1 MAVRELSRR
10 SAIWSLLLAGI
21 VTLPFLAQSGVK
33 MAASLVQIAETG
45 TKGAAV
51 QLNATDAYRLALLR
65 MKGHLGVTRALLL
78 QLRAS
83 GVEHHLGPPL
93 QTIFRDTEAE
103 PDRRR
108 APFTADIL
116 RKLEKAP
123 AGGARRGLATVELAV
138 TASNG
143 SFAPTW
149 ALDAGSVLALA
160 AALRRE
166 AVAEYTAAVTENE
179 VVDLPG
185 YQGGRRLVSEAEVLV
200 RHASG
205 LKGRPGHTALL
216 DVVTLIRQ
224 AWPGIIP
231 PPIVF
236 DPPGVAGRLDETVA
250 AMEELR

>member
-1 MAVRELSRR
+1 MAVPELSRR
-10 SAIWSLLLAGI
+10 FAIWSLLLAGI
-21 VTLPFLAQSGVK
+21 VTLPSFAQSGDK
-33 MAASLVQIAETG
+33 MAASLVQIAEAG
-45 TKGAAV
+45 TNGAAV
-51 QLNATDAYRLALLR
+51 QLNATDAYRLTLLK
-65 MKGHLGVTRALLL
+65 MKGQLSVARALL

-103 PDRRR
+103 LDRRR

-116 RKLEKAP
+116 RELENAP

-138 TASNG
+138 TAING
-143 SFAPTW
+143 SFAQTG

-160 AALRRE
+160 EALLRE
-166 AVAEYTAAVTENE
+166 AVAEYTVAVTENE
-179 VVDLPG
+179 VVDLPR
-185 YQGGRRLVSEAEVLV
+185 YQSGRGLVTEAEALV

-236 DPPGVAGRLDETVA
+236 DPLDVAGRLDEAVA
-250 AMEELR
+250 AMEKLR